1 MCIRDRG
8 NTALKPTIQP
18 NAEGQLSNNKFTIT
32 VPDQPDV
39 EVYYQIYPNRSA
51 GQISSAEYPDKENGI
66 LYDPAG
72 QKEIA
77 YPTGVYEQVTV
88 IAITYPKSGSAM
100 KASEPEIVTYTP
112 ENLVAPEAPQLVIG
126 ESEAEFVGGDLY
138 DDGQIF
144 KFRYTANTAGGEPH
158 RVYYTCL
165 LYTSGRETAAVW
177 AQAAAVYRPAVGRLL
192 AACGRARAEAVCGKA
207 SPEAF
212 LAALRAE
219 NSAALRAGAQKL
231 TTGYAFE
238 DLVVGP
244 ACERQLRDLC
254 AMARVRSACL
264 LYTSRCV

>member
-1 MCIRDRG
+1 M
-8 NTALKPTIQP
+8 
-18 NAEGQLSNNKFTIT
+18 
-32 VPDQPDV
+32 

-66 LYDPAG
+66 LYDPAS

-138 DDGQIF
+138 DDGEIF

-158 RVYYTCL
+158 RVYYTVNGRQPDASSGL
-165 LYTSGRETAAVW
+165 LYDPENP
-177 AQAAAVYRPAVGRLL
+177 PAMDFGIDS
-192 AACGRARAEAVCGKA
+192 KI
-207 SPEAF
+207 
-212 LAALRAE
+212 
-219 NSAALRAGAQKL
+219 
-231 TTGYAFE
+231 
-238 DLVVGP
+238 
-244 ACERQLRDLC
+244 
-254 AMARVRSACL
+254 
-264 LYTSRCV
+264 RCV